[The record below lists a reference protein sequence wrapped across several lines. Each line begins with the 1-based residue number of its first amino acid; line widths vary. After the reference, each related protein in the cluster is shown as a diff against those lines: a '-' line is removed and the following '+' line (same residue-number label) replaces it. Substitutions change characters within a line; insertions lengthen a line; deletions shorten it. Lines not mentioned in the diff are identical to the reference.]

1 MMMENV
7 VLNGPNGTIKA
18 SFDIYA
24 FSAFQRY
31 HNYCDRISSFCNRP
45 FFVNLEKNTTL
56 VPCQIYKKWSI
67 TKTTRHQC
75 RVFFQNCSLCHSDL
89 SFIDISAFQRYHNVL
104 RSHQ

>member
-1 MMMENV
+1 MMTENV

-45 FFVNLEKNTTL
+45 FFCKFGT
-56 VPCQIYKKWSI
+56 VPMSC
-67 TKTTRHQC
+67 
-75 RVFFQNCSLCHSDL
+75 FFPKL
-89 SFIDISAFQRYHNVL
+89 
-104 RSHQ
+104 

>member
-45 FFVNLEKNTTL
+45 FFVNLA
-56 VPCQIYKKWSI
+56 
-67 TKTTRHQC
+67 RHQC

-89 SFIDISAFQRYHNVL
+89 SFIDICNL
-104 RSHQ
+104 